1 MNSSYGLILYI
12 AAFLLCQTCAQTITD
27 NIIDDKDIHTNNIEE
42 DEQIYSERNHITD
55 PKEYLDGKT
64 YELFSLLPALIDSAK
79 LEIEEK
85 LRFTLLKKNTQGW
98 SIVYA
103 GLADIFGDYVNNDYI
118 ISTNTQVYTYGF
130 LFFYGLGFG
139 FPALVG
145 NPDLPPIDCSSEN
158 FQALVDRYGLS
169 YGPINLASQ
178 FGVKS
183 ARSLVNEFDTFARL
197 ELACILDEEDNC
209 ESAAE
214 VKWTLDNLIAAWHS
228 RLDLV

>member
-12 AAFLLCQTCAQTITD
+12 AAYLFSITCAQTVTD
-27 NIIDDKDIHTNNIEE
+27 NIIHDQQQNNIEE
-42 DEQIYSERNHITD
+42 DEQIFSERNHISN
-55 PKEYLDGKT
+55 PREYLDGKIF
-64 YELFSLLPALIDSAK
+64 ELFTKLPELISSTK

-85 LRFTLLKKNTQGW
+85 LRFTLFKKKTQGW

-103 GLADIFGDYVNNDYI
+103 GLTDIFGDYVNNNMQIKDRQQTYL
-118 ISTNTQVYTYGF
+118 YGF

-139 FPALVG
+139 LPALVG
-145 NPDLPPIDCSSEN
+145 NPPLPPIDCSLEN
-158 FQALVDRYGLS
+158 WQATVDRYGLS
-169 YGPINLASQ
+169 YGPVNLASQ

-183 ARSLVNEFDTFARL
+183 ARSLVNEFDTFVRL
-197 ELACILDEEDNC
+197 ELACIFDEEDNC